1 MNPNPTKKMK
11 TSNKL
16 ILVAILVTLVC
27 LVAYDLL
34 LKDTYMS
41 GDYKIPYKSY
51 VTLPWKNFDIVEVNS
66 STAANVQFVQG
77 PFSVKIDNFALEYT
91 TIRQQGNRLQ
101 INAGF
106 EGKYFYNPQP
116 YVLLISCPKLTKVYA
131 NATYY
136 VDKHRITDTTV
147 RADWRMRKVLI
158 DGFKQDSLSVEQ
170 DYGSTVI
177 LSNNIIRSVHAAI
190 GKSKGSSSLIIL
202 EKSNQFDNAS
212 LDIGY
217 KSKLELE
224 NCIIHHL
231 AYHLSDSAKLIVSGS
246 AHSILNNLN
255 HFHQ

>member
-1 MNPNPTKKMK
+1 MK

-27 LVAYDLL
+27 LVAYDRL
-34 LKDTYMS
+34 LKDSYMS

-66 STAANVQFVQG
+66 STSANVQFVQG
-77 PFSVKIDNFALEYT
+77 PFSVKIDGYALEYT
-91 TIRQQGNRLQ
+91 SIRQQGKRLQ

-106 EGKYFYNPQP
+106 ENKHLWDPHP
-116 YVLLISCPKLTKVYA
+116 YLILISCPKLTKVYA

-136 VDKHRITDTTV
+136 VDKHPVTDSV
-147 RADWRMRKVLI
+147 ARENWNMRKVLI

-190 GKSKGSSSLIIL
+190 GKSEGSSSRIIL
-202 EKSNQFDNAS
+202 EQSNQFDNAS
-212 LDIGY
+212 LDIGHR
-217 KSKLELE
+217 SKLELE

-231 AYHLSDSAKLIVSGS
+231 SYHLSDSANLIVSGS
-246 AHSILNNLN
+246 AHELLNNLN
-255 HFHQ
+255 HFRQ

>member
-1 MNPNPTKKMK
+1 MK

-16 ILVAILVTLVC
+16 ILVVVLVTLVC
-27 LVAYDLL
+27 LVAYDFL
-34 LKDTYMS
+34 LKAAYIS
-41 GDYKIPYKSY
+41 GDYKTPYKSY

-66 STAANVQFVQG
+66 STVANVQFVQG
-77 PFSVKIDNFALEYT
+77 PFSVKIDNRALEHT

-106 EGKYFYNPQP
+106 ENNRLWNPHP

-136 VDKHRITDTTV
+136 VDKHPITDSIA
-147 RADWRMRKVLI
+147 REDWNMRNVLI

-190 GKSKGSSSLIIL
+190 GKSKGSGSLIIL
-202 EKSNQFDNAS
+202 KQSNQFNNAC
-212 LDIGY
+212 LDIDHR
-217 KSKLELE
+217 SQLELE

-246 AHSILNNLN
+246 AHDLLNNLN
-255 HFHQ
+255 HFRQ